1 MINLVFQINSNTMKY
16 LFFGFLLMQVI
27 GCNAQKSSPVEFKS
41 SFEKE
46 KNAILIDVRT
56 PDEFKSGSIEKSI
69 NIDYN
74 DPKFEEK
81 IVHLDKKLP
90 YYVYCLSGGRSSSAA
105 EFMRKNGFDKVV
117 DLKGGILAWNKSNL
131 PLKNN
136 EPEKKESLTLE
147 SLQKI
152 IDSEKI
158 VLVDFYAPWCGPCKK
173 MEPLLEAVTRDYK
186 GKATIIRINID
197 ESKALAQHFRIDEIP
212 FFKVFVSGQEK
223 GNYIGQ
229 IDRETFDRM
238 LKVD

>member
-1 MINLVFQINSNTMKY
+1 MKHL
-16 LFFGFLLMQVI
+16 LFSLMLMQI
-27 GCNAQKSSPVEFKS
+27 FASNAQKSNAVEFKAA
-41 SFEKE
+41 FEKE
-46 KNAILIDVRT
+46 KEAILIDVRT
-56 PDEFKSGSIEKSI
+56 PEEFKSGAIEKAV

-81 IVHLDKKLP
+81 IIHLDKKMS

-105 EFMRKNGFDKVV
+105 DFMRKQGFEKVV
-117 DLKGGILAWNKSNL
+117 DLKGGILAWQKSNL
-131 PLKNN
+131 PLKNI
-136 EPEKKESLTLE
+136 EPTKKESLTLE

-152 IDSEKI
+152 IDSEKL
-158 VLVDFYAPWCGPCKK
+158 VLIDFYAPWCGPCKK

-197 ESKALAQHFRIDEIP
+197 ESKSISQHYRIDEIP
-212 FFKVFVSGQEK
+212 YFKVFVAGKEK

-229 IDRETFDRM
+229 LDRETFDRM

>member
-1 MINLVFQINSNTMKY
+1 MKY
-16 LFFGFLLMQVI
+16 LFFGFLLIQVI
-27 GCNAQKSSPVEFKS
+27 ACNAQKSNAVEFKAA
-41 SFEKE
+41 FEKE
-46 KNAILIDVRT
+46 KDAILIDVRT
-56 PDEFKSGSIEKSI
+56 PEEFKSGAIEKAI

-81 IVHLDKKLP
+81 IVHLDKKMS

-105 EFMRKNGFDKVV
+105 DFMRKQGFEKIV
-117 DLKGGILAWNKSNL
+117 DLKGGILAWQKSNF
-131 PLKNN
+131 PLKNI
-136 EPEKKESLTLE
+136 EPTKKESLTLE

-158 VLVDFYAPWCGPCKK
+158 VLIDFYAPWCGPCKK
-173 MEPLLEAVTRDYK
+173 MEPLLEAVTNDYK

-197 ESKALAQHFRIDEIP
+197 ESKSISQHYRIDEIP
-212 FFKVFVSGQEK
+212 YFKVFVAGKEK

-229 IDRETFDRM
+229 LDRETFDRM

>member
-1 MINLVFQINSNTMKY
+1 MKHLLFALMLMQIFACNAQNSNT
-16 LFFGFLLMQVI
+16 
-27 GCNAQKSSPVEFKS
+27 VEFKAA
-41 SFEKE
+41 FEKE
-46 KNAILIDVRT
+46 KEAILIDVRT

-81 IVHLDKKLP
+81 IVHLDKKMS
-90 YYVYCLSGGRSSSAA
+90 YFVYCLSGGRSSSAA
-105 EFMRKNGFDKVV
+105 DFMRKQGFEKVV
-117 DLKGGILAWNKSNL
+117 DLKGGILAWQKSNF
-131 PLKNN
+131 PLKNI
-136 EPEKKESLTLE
+136 EPTKKESLTLE

-158 VLVDFYAPWCGPCKK
+158 VLIDFYAPWCGPCKK
-173 MEPLLEAVTRDYK
+173 MEPLLEAVTNDYK

-197 ESKALAQHFRIDEIP
+197 ESKSISQHYRIDEIP
-212 FFKVFVSGQEK
+212 YFKVFVAGKEK

-229 IDRETFDRM
+229 LDRETFDRM

>member
-1 MINLVFQINSNTMKY
+1 MRHFL
-16 LFFGFLLMQVI
+16 FGFLLMQI
-27 GCNAQKSSPVEFKS
+27 FACNAQKSSPVDFKAA
-41 SFEKE
+41 FEKE
-46 KNAILIDVRT
+46 KGAILIDVRT
-56 PDEFKSGSIEKSI
+56 PDEFKSGSIEKAI

-105 EFMRKNGFDKVV
+105 DVMRKNGFEKVV
-117 DLKGGILAWNKSNL
+117 ELKGGILAWNKSNL
-131 PLKNN
+131 PLKNV
-136 EPEKKESLTLE
+136 EIEKKESLTLE

-186 GKATIIRINID
+186 GKATVIRINID
-197 ESKALAQHFRIDEIP
+197 ECKSIAQHYRIDEIP
-212 FFKVFVSGQEK
+212 FFKVFVSGKEK

>member
-1 MINLVFQINSNTMKY
+1 MKY
-16 LFFGFLLMQVI
+16 LLFGLMLMQI
-27 GCNAQKSSPVEFKS
+27 FACNAQKSNSVEFKAA
-41 SFEKE
+41 FEKE
-46 KNAILIDVRT
+46 KEAILIDVRT
-56 PDEFKSGSIEKSI
+56 PEEFKSGAIEKAV

-105 EFMRKNGFDKVV
+105 DFMRKQGYEKVV
-117 DLKGGILAWNKSNL
+117 ELKGGILAWNKSNL
-131 PLKNN
+131 PLKNV
-136 EPEKKESLTLE
+136 EPTKKESLTLE

-152 IDSEKI
+152 IDSEKL
-158 VLVDFYAPWCGPCKK
+158 VLIDFYAPWCGPCKK
-173 MEPLLEAVTRDYK
+173 MEPLLEAVTNDYK
-186 GKATIIRINID
+186 GIATVIRINID
-197 ESKALAQHFRIDEIP
+197 ESKSIAQHYRIDEIP
-212 FFKVFVSGQEK
+212 FFKVFVSGKEK

>member
-1 MINLVFQINSNTMKY
+1 MKY

-105 EFMRKNGFDKVV
+105 EFMRKNGFEKVV

-136 EPEKKESLTLE
+136 EPEKKETLTLE

-197 ESKALAQHFRIDEIP
+197 ESKALTQYFRIDEIP

>member
-1 MINLVFQINSNTMKY
+1 MKY
-16 LFFGFLLMQVI
+16 LFFGLMLMQI
-27 GCNAQKSSPVEFKS
+27 FACNAQNSNTVEFKAA
-41 SFEKE
+41 FEKE
-46 KNAILIDVRT
+46 KEAILIDVRT
-56 PDEFKSGSIEKSI
+56 PEEFKSGAIEKAV

-105 EFMRKNGFDKVV
+105 NFMRKQGFEKVV
-117 DLKGGILAWNKSNL
+117 DLKGGILAWQKSNL
-131 PLKNN
+131 PLKNI
-136 EPEKKESLTLE
+136 EPTKKESLTLE

-152 IDSEKI
+152 IDSEKL
-158 VLVDFYAPWCGPCKK
+158 VLIDFYAPWCGPCKK
-173 MEPLLEAVTRDYK
+173 MEPLLEAVTNDYK

-197 ESKALAQHFRIDEIP
+197 ESKSIAQHYRIDEIP
-212 FFKVFVSGQEK
+212 YFKVFVSGKEN

-229 IDRETFDRM
+229 IDRETFDRI